1 MSRESY
7 KLLIVDD
14 SPIMRKAIAGMFDE
28 DEQVTVIGEAGDGY
42 EALDA
47 IARLNPDVVT
57 LDVNMPGMDG
67 LATIKRLMIQSPRPT
82 VMLSSLTREG
92 SQITFNAL
100 RYGAV
105 DFVTKP
111 SQNSAEEL
119 QSQIDDIRAKV
130 RFAAAVELEAIKYI
144 RAQKTDGAREPGH
157 RPAQHIVTMGAHEGG
172 YGTFLKIIPHLRAEH
187 AAAYLVVIY
196 ASHKHIDAFVDYL
209 NIYSQVMVKRA
220 NHGQMVEA
228 GVCYISSGD
237 DYMTVRREDGVL
249 TLHVRPA
256 PFASRK
262 GSVDML
268 LFSAADTAGDDALG
282 IVLSGSGDDGAEG
295 LEEVARVGGTTI
307 VQNPRTCMCKEM
319 AIAAI
324 QRSQTE
330 RVIADIHIASA
341 IHDVMQRNISGG
353 DAAVTAQAAGM

>member
-14 SPIMRKAIAGMFDE
+14 SPIMCKAIAGMFDD
-28 DEQVTVIGEAGDGY
+28 DENISVIGEAGDGY
-42 EALDA
+42 EALNA
-47 IARLNPDVVT
+47 ITQLNPDVVT

-92 SQITFNAL
+92 SQITFDAL

-111 SQNSAEEL
+111 SQEGTQEL
-119 QSQIDDIRAKV
+119 HTQIDDIRAKV
-130 RFAAAVELEAIKYI
+130 RFAAAIELEAIKYI
-144 RAQKTDGAREPGH
+144 RAQEMDSAREPGH
-157 RPAQHIVTMGAHEGG
+157 CPAQHIVAMGAHEGG
-172 YGTFLKIIPHLRAEH
+172 YGTFLKIIPQLQAEH

-196 ASHKHIDAFVDYL
+196 ASHKHIDAFVEYL
-209 NIYSQVMVKRA
+209 NIYSQVIVKRA
-220 NHGQMVEA
+220 NHGQVVEA

-237 DYMTVRREDGVL
+237 DYMTLRREDGVP
-249 TLHVRPA
+249 TLHIRPA
-256 PFASRK
+256 PFSSRK

-268 LFSAADTAGDDALG
+268 LFSVADTAADDALG
-282 IVLSGSGDDGAEG
+282 IVLSGSSDDGAEG
-295 LEEVARVGGTTI
+295 LEEVIRVGGTAI
-307 VQNPRTCMCKEM
+307 VQDPRTCMCKGM

-324 QRSQTE
+324 QRSQID
-330 RVIADIHIASA
+330 RVVADTQIASA
-341 IHDVMQRNISGG
+341 IHDEMQRNTSGG